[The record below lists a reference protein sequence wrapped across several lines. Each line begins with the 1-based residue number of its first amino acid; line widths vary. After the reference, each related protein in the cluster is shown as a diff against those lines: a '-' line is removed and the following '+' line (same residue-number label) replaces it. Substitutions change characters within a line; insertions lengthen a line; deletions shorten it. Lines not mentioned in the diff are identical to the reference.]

1 MPSIITAASLRAVL
15 GVSSSLYSDAYLDEI
30 IGSAE
35 GVILPM
41 LTANQAAIAEVYL
54 TSNVA
59 YYVTQRPHYF
69 VEGQTVV
76 ASGIVPSTFNG
87 TITVTDSITNPYIF
101 SAALVNADIIIRGV
115 IPAGVAYLSGANA
128 GTLYASTDAVESA
141 VTIVSVEIFQSIT
154 AAGGQIEGV
163 DFTPSPYRMGRSLM
177 NRVIGLLSPLMSRLW
192 RCNANANH
200 YRYKC
205 ARHVSHRS
213 GFGCRFSL
221 RISSRISNS
230 ASRNNYSSRA
240 VS

>member
-69 VEGQTVV
+69 VAGQTVV
-76 ASGIVPSTFNG
+76 VSGIVPSTFNG

-128 GTLYASTDAVESA
+128 ATLYASTDAVESA

-177 NRVIGLLSPLMSRLW
+177 NRVIGLLSPYIDVETM
-192 RCNANANH
+192 AM
-200 YRYKC
+200 
-205 ARHVSHRS
+205 
-213 GFGCRFSL
+213 
-221 RISSRISNS
+221 
-230 ASRNNYSSRA
+230 
-240 VS
+240 

>member
-1 MPSIITAASLRAVL
+1 MPSIITAASLRSVL

-76 ASGIVPSTFNG
+76 ASGIVPTTFNG
-87 TITVTDSITNPYIF
+87 TITITDDITNPYIF

-128 GTLYASTDAVESA
+128 ATLYASTDAVESA

-177 NRVIGLLSPLMSRLW
+177 NRVIGLLSPYIDVETM
-192 RCNANANH
+192 AM
-200 YRYKC
+200 
-205 ARHVSHRS
+205 
-213 GFGCRFSL
+213 
-221 RISSRISNS
+221 
-230 ASRNNYSSRA
+230 
-240 VS
+240 

>member
-1 MPSIITAASLRAVL
+1 MPAIITAASLRSVL

-54 TSNVA
+54 TNNVA

-128 GTLYASTDAVESA
+128 ATLYASTDAVESA

-177 NRVIGLLSPLMSRLW
+177 NRVIGLLSPYIDVETM
-192 RCNANANH
+192 AM
-200 YRYKC
+200 
-205 ARHVSHRS
+205 
-213 GFGCRFSL
+213 
-221 RISSRISNS
+221 
-230 ASRNNYSSRA
+230 
-240 VS
+240 

>member
-69 VEGQTVV
+69 VEGQSVV

-87 TITVTDSITNPYIF
+87 TITVTDSITDPYIF

-177 NRVIGLLSPLMSRLW
+177 NRVIGLLSPYIDVETM
-192 RCNANANH
+192 AM
-200 YRYKC
+200 
-205 ARHVSHRS
+205 
-213 GFGCRFSL
+213 
-221 RISSRISNS
+221 
-230 ASRNNYSSRA
+230 
-240 VS
+240 